1 MAFLDK
7 LAFWKKKE
15 EAPVIDLGMGS
26 ATGLDH
32 GNLGFDQEYGQHQP
46 YFPTGIPV
54 ESAMA
59 PDQYARQYPQR
70 QFQQPQAAQEPLT
83 PTFRPPMGMQVPP
96 QSQPQFSQD
105 KESELIAAKLDAI
118 KANLES
124 INQRLANIERI
135 AYGEKQGEKKYLW

>member
-7 LAFWKKKE
+7 LMFWKHKE
-15 EAPVIDLGMGS
+15 EAPAVDLGMGS
-26 ATGLDH
+26 ATGLDQ
-32 GNLGFDQEYGQHQP
+32 GNLGFDQQYAQQQP
-46 YFPTGIPV
+46 FFPTGVPA

-59 PDQYARQYPQR
+59 PDQYAQQYPQR
-70 QFQQPQAAQEPLT
+70 QFQQPGNESLT
-83 PTFRPPMGMQVPP
+83 PTFKPPMNMQAP
-96 QSQPQFSQD
+96 QGAQQQYFSQE

-135 AYGEKQGEKKYLW
+135 AYGEKQQEKKYSW